1 MSSIKGSSKKIRRG
15 KSMKHKKEIEEDK
28 SPYDG
33 PSKPYEYNPPGT
45 GNSQNSITVS
55 TNSNNLSFYSQ
66 DGGMSGERVK
76 VAVRIRPLVK
86 HEKGHTP
93 ILEVEGMK

>member
-1 MSSIKGSSKKIRRG
+1 MSSVKGSNKKARRG
-15 KSMKHKKEIEEDK
+15 KSMRHRKEVEEDK
-28 SPYDG
+28 YSQDGPASPYD
-33 PSKPYEYNPPGT
+33 YNPPGT

-66 DGGMSGERVK
+66 DGGMNGERVK
-76 VAVRIRPLVK
+76 VAVRIRPLQK
-86 HEKGHTP
+86 HEKGHNP

>member
-1 MSSIKGSSKKIRRG
+1 MSSTKGSSKAMRRG
-15 KSMKHKKEIEEDK
+15 KSMRVKKQNRE
-28 SPYDG
+28 
-33 PSKPYEYNPPGT
+33 PSRPFEYNPPGT
-45 GNSQNSITVS
+45 GQSQNSITVS

-66 DGGMSGERVK
+66 DGGLNGERVK
-76 VAVRIRPLVK
+76 VAVRIRPLMK